1 MSLNLDYYEVIQ
13 QQLKDVVEQ
22 EKENIQ
28 TAVHMFYETITS
40 GGMIHVFGS
49 GHSHTLSIELC
60 HRAGGLVPIKAMD
73 EAGRGLYEQIE
84 GVGTRFMDNYD
95 LQENDLIL
103 ITSNSSR
110 NPISVEIALY
120 AKRKGVKVI
129 TCYAKKFATKCT
141 PRHSSG
147 KMVYE
152 LADLAI
158 DNHCVYGDAAISVE
172 GLQDNAGPTSTI
184 ITAFIYEWI
193 VLETIRKMIAIGKEP
208 PVLRSVNIDGGEQY
222 NQKLLEKYKYR
233 LFYKKYLKN

>member
-1 MSLNLDYYEVIQ
+1 MSLSFDYYDNVIN
-13 QQLKDVVEQ
+13 QLKEVKENEQ
-22 EKENIQ
+22 ENIQ
-28 TAVHMFYETITS
+28 KAVDMFCDTITK

-73 EAGRGLYEQIE
+73 EAGRGLYEQVE
-84 GVGTRFMDNYD
+84 GVGTRFMQNYD
-95 LQENDLIL
+95 LQENDLVL

-110 NPISVEIALY
+110 NPISVEIAQY
-120 AKRKGVKVI
+120 AKNMGVKVI
-129 TCYAKKFATKCT
+129 TCYAKKFAEKCT

-152 LADLAI
+152 LADLVI
-158 DNHCVYGDAAISVE
+158 DNHCVYGDATITVE
-172 GLQDNAGPTSTI
+172 GLADKVGPTSTI
-184 ITAFIYEWI
+184 ITAFIYDWI
-193 VLETIRKMIAIGKEP
+193 VVETIKQLKRNGYEP

-222 NQKLLEKYKYR
+222 NQHLLDKYKYR